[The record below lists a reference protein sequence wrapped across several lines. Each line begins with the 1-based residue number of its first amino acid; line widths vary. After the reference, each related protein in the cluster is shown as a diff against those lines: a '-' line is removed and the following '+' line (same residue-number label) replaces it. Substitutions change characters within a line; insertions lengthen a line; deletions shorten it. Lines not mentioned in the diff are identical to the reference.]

1 MQKSTAKRAYRSAT
15 KREPHPS
22 LYHSQCPSQAAVADS
37 SRELCVCLCVCR
49 LIKAK
54 ATEGATTTPA
64 AAAVTQLDQL
74 IGRLLRM
81 PPKG

>member
-1 MQKSTAKRAYRSAT
+1 MQSRQRNELIGLPQ
-15 KREPHPS
+15 RGCPLQRH
-22 LYHSQCPSQAAVADS
+22 QCPSQAAVADS
-37 SRELCVCLCVCR
+37 SRELCVCVCR
-49 LIKAK
+49 LIKATA
-54 ATEGATTTPA
+54 ATAARATTQAAA